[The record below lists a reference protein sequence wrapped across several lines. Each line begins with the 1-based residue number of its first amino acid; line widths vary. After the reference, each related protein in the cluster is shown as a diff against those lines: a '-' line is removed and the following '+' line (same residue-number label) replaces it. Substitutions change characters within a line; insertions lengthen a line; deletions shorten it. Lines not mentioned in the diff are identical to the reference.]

1 MHFTTLSCETSFFEG
16 WGCFQLLDLPF
27 FQVFLFLFLLVSFTS
42 NYFKIEPHS
51 LLHLDFV

>member
-1 MHFTTLSCETSFFEG
+1 MLSCETSFFEG

-27 FQVFLFLFLLVSFTS
+27 FQVLKFLFLLVSFTS